1 MKNEIFSAK
10 DLDLPQIVI
19 SQTVLKYSLLGVAIA
34 VLGFAIFYFFKL
46 VGRQLAGLIS
56 PQVRLGYQKIIDPY
70 KTWLTLTFLLVLADL
85 IILLFP
91 TPVWAETLEI
101 IIGICAGIA
110 MTLVGSRLFRQLFD
124 LYILDAAIQSKRKV
138 DSEILIVLKWLGNTV
153 IAFIVF
159 AIFAQTHQI
168 NIFGLIA
175 SLGVG
180 GLALAFAAQKTL
192 EQVLG
197 GIVLYIDRPFV
208 VDDYIGLPDD
218 TFGRVESIGLRSTKI
233 RTSGKGTLVIVPNN
247 ALTQINIE
255 NFTGAKKVI
264 SLIYLTFH
272 RVLPGEE
279 QALIRQI
286 IIESTQDI
294 FGIDPRST
302 EVKFTEMVKDGKEA
316 ITQAQINFFIL
327 GSGEVSM
334 DLRRQLL
341 DVANQSIARQLKE
354 YGIAFDLEER
364 TINVDSPITI

>member
-1 MKNEIFSAK
+1 MNNELFPLN
-10 DLDLPQIVI
+10 DFPQIVI
-19 SQTVLKYSLLGVAIA
+19 NKLALKYSLLGIAIA
-34 VLGFAIFYFFKL
+34 VLSLAIFYFF
-46 VGRQLAGLIS
+46 QLAGRQMATLVS
-56 PQVRLGYQKIIDPY
+56 PQVKAGYRKIVDPY
-70 KTWLTLTFLLVLADL
+70 KTWLTLTLLLVVADL

-91 TPVWAETLEI
+91 TPNWSETLEI
-101 IIGICAGIA
+101 IIGILASVA
-110 MTLVGSRLFRQLFD
+110 VTVVGSRLFRQLFD
-124 LYILDAAIQSKRKV
+124 LYILGAAIQSKRKV
-138 DSEILIVLKWLGNTV
+138 DSEILILIKWLGNAAIV
-153 IAFIVF
+153 FIVF
-159 AIFAQTHQI
+159 AIFAQTHRI

-197 GIVLYIDRPFV
+197 GIVLYVDRPFV
-208 VDDYIGLPDD
+208 VDDYIGLPDG

-247 ALTQINIE
+247 ALTQTNIE

-272 RVLPGEE
+272 HLIPREE
-279 QALIRQI
+279 QAFIRQI
-286 IIESTQDI
+286 ILDSTKDI

-302 EVKFTEMVKDGKEA
+302 EVKFTEMVQDGKAA

>member
-1 MKNEIFSAK
+1 MRNDILPI
-10 DLDLPQIVI
+10 DNLPQIPF
-19 SQTVLKYSLLGVAIA
+19 SSTVLSYLLLTVAIA
-34 VLGFAIFYFFKL
+34 IALAAIVYFFQL
-46 VGRQLAGLIS
+46 AGRQLLALVS
-56 PQVRLGYQKIIDPY
+56 PQVKEGYQRIVDPY
-70 KTWLTLTFLLVLADL
+70 KTWLTLTILLIIADL

-91 TPVWAETLEI
+91 TPKWSETLEI
-101 IIGICAGIA
+101 ILGIA
-110 MTLVGSRLFRQLFD
+110 VSLAVTIVGSRLFRQLFD
-124 LYILDAAIQSKRKV
+124 LYILGAAIQSKRKV
-138 DSEILIVLKWLGNTV
+138 DSEILILVKWLANAA
-153 IAFIVF
+153 IIFIVF
-159 AIFAQTHQI
+159 ALFAQTHQI

-175 SLGVG
+175 SLGIS

-192 EQVLG
+192 EQILG

-208 VDDYIGLPDD
+208 VDDYIGLPDG

-233 RTSGKGTLVIVPNN
+233 RSSGKGTLIIVPNN
-247 ALTQINIE
+247 ALTQTNIE

-272 RVLPGEE
+272 HLLPGEE

-302 EVKFTEMVKDGKEA
+302 EVKFTEMIQDEKTA